1 MPKPDGTI
9 IGGGG
14 GTKALEFDLAGFAKL
29 ALLEARKS
37 ARQMEIALA
46 PNWSNVT
53 LVAIPLIVGYSQ
65 FMDPTKKL
73 TILFLGD
80 VIGKPGRR
88 VVVEYLSQ
96 LVNKPDLII
105 CNVENAAHGFGVV
118 EKHIEELAEAGVNVF
133 TGGNHTFDQKEI
145 FGFIDKHASVLR
157 PANYPEGTPGKGY
170 CIVEVDGAKVGIL
183 NIQGRIFMEP
193 LDSPFM
199 VADRLISEI
208 SKETN
213 LIFVDMHAEATAEK
227 VAMGWHLDGR
237 VSALVGTHT
246 HVQTADERILPGGT
260 AYLTDAGACGP
271 TEGVIGMDRQSV
283 FRRMI
288 KQLPARFEVAQGPA
302 MVNGMLCV
310 LDRTSGKALSI
321 ERVQYK
327 GKETS

>member
-1 MPKPDGTI
+1 MLKPDGTM

-14 GTKALEFDLAGFAKL
+14 GTRAPEFVLLVGLPWALEIDIKRARQTREVFAEYSGNV
-29 ALLEARKS
+29 ALL
-37 ARQMEIALA
+37 
-46 PNWSNVT
+46 
-53 LVAIPLIVGYSQ
+53 AIVLIVGYSQ
-65 FMDPTKKL
+65 AMDSNKNL
-73 TILFLGD
+73 TVLFLGD

-88 VVVEYLSQ
+88 VVVEYLGQ

-118 EKHIEELAEAGVNVF
+118 ERHIEELTEAGVNVF

-145 FGFIDKHASVLR
+145 FSFIDKHNNVLR

-170 CIVEVDGAKVGIL
+170 CLVEAGGVKVGIL

-199 VADRLISEI
+199 VADRLINEI
-208 SKETN
+208 SKETK

-237 VSALVGTHT
+237 VSILVGTHT
-246 HVQTADERILPGGT
+246 HVQTADERILTNGT
-260 AYLTDAGACGP
+260 AYLTDAGCCGP

-288 KQLPARFEVAQGPA
+288 NQLPARFEVAQGPA
-302 MVNGMLCV
+302 MVNGMTCT
-310 LDRTSGKALSI
+310 LDKTTGKALSI
-321 ERVQYK
+321 ERVQFK
-327 GKETS
+327 QKS